1 MQNCSKCSTELNESN
16 AYKKGNR
23 YQSLCK
29 SCFTDYVSQR
39 WVKRK
44 LEAVQSKGG
53 KCQCCGYDKYH
64 GALEFHHL
72 DPKEKDFD
80 WRKTRQ
86 MSKTKLQDE
95 LDKCVLLCAN
105 CHREV
110 HAGIASVA

>member
-72 DPKEKDFD
+72 DPKGNIQYIEKGLLSQFLKNPSLMAD
-80 WRKTRQ
+80 
-86 MSKTKLQDE
+86 
-95 LDKCVLLCAN
+95 VLSG
-105 CHREV
+105 V
-110 HAGIASVA
+110 